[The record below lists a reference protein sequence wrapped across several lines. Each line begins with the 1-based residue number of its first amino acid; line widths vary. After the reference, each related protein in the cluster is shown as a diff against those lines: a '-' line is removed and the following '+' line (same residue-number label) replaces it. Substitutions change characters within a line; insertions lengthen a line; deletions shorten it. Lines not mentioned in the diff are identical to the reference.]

1 MPRIYVE
8 FSGLDRIGSQCKSAA
23 SKVDRIQSDFQH
35 TIRHLDWDVRFA
47 SNINSTATQ
56 ISKKLEQHSNALAT
70 YRTNHEDNFLLGD
83 KYLAPVFQSQMSDKQ
98 CCCVEDTFSSNV
110 FFCAISDGMGGH
122 NAGEVASRICVEKLA
137 AVREKVYRS
146 PSLKS
151 AVASLQLAITN
162 INSTV
167 CDLSRKESALKGM
180 GATLIIF
187 VAYGPECAI
196 LNIGDSRAY
205 HYSAGRLVQITKDNT
220 EGQRMLAL
228 GLLTRKELS
237 NFPARKNLSR
247 YIGYGQAGYVLQA
260 DEYYPSVDDGLIV
273 LCSDGLS
280 DFLSDTRICEIL
292 STEENLEYAGRQLI
306 DEAVAHPNSDN
317 TTVMLIPLRK

>member
-1 MPRIYVE
+1 MSDKTSSAIV
-8 FSGLDRIGSQCKSAA
+8 FSHIG
-23 SKVDRIQSDFQH
+23 
-35 TIRHLDWDVRFA
+35 
-47 SNINSTATQ
+47 N
-56 ISKKLEQHSNALAT
+56 
-70 YRTNHEDNFLLGD
+70 RTNHEDNFLLGD

-187 VAYGPECAI
+187 VAFGPE
-196 LNIGDSRAY
+196 
-205 HYSAGRLVQITKDNT
+205 
-220 EGQRMLAL
+220 
-228 GLLTRKELS
+228 
-237 NFPARKNLSR
+237 
-247 YIGYGQAGYVLQA
+247 
-260 DEYYPSVDDGLIV
+260 
-273 LCSDGLS
+273 
-280 DFLSDTRICEIL
+280 
-292 STEENLEYAGRQLI
+292 
-306 DEAVAHPNSDN
+306 
-317 TTVMLIPLRK
+317 